1 MLKQLLFGI
10 MGNRAFVLGN
20 ENINIQDVHHSTINI
35 GNITDEQ
42 IQQALAKFWERT
54 KKKLYF
60 VVYADFLNQNPHEWQ
75 PFEEKTIFTII
86 NDCVKDLPQTGS
98 VVWFI
103 DSSAVLNRK
112 IIAELKGIAP
122 QTILLFCVK
131 TLNDNKFYQCFD
143 TQQIGGCI
151 AIPSCDVEQYEDALG
166 TVSLYRSDEQY
177 KNNYKRTFK
186 FALKNVCSDDDI
198 AENINNILTAYM
210 GHDADTTAT
219 ITPQQQTHPTEKH
232 SLTIDSI
239 KFG

>member
-10 MGNRAFVLGN
+10 TGNQSFVLGN
-20 ENINIQDVHHSTINI
+20 ENINIQGVHHSTINI

-42 IQQALAKFWERT
+42 MQQALAKFWEHT
-54 KKKLYF
+54 KRRLYF
-60 VVYADFLNQNPHEWQ
+60 VVYADFQNQILHQWQ
-75 PFEEKTIFTII
+75 PFGEKTIFTII
-86 NDCVKDLPQTGS
+86 NDCVKDLPQTKS

-103 DSSAVLNRK
+103 DSSEVLNRK

-210 GHDADTTAT
+210 GHDVAATAT
-219 ITPQQQTHPTEKH
+219 ITSQKQTHPTEEH
-232 SLTIDSI
+232 PLTMDSI
-239 KFG
+239 NIG